1 VVIEPEEEEEGML
14 GPRRIP
20 ESSASQAV
28 TKARQ
33 YQQGPATTKIQ
44 LSNALES
51 GSEAAT
57 TAERAQENRLRARSY
72 VSGDNT
78 IVIERI
84 GSDGIPIVACGKL
97 VDNVAGRIGD
107 DVQPGGVFLVVRDN
121 KSFKVRCAQ

>member
-1 VVIEPEEEEEGML
+1 LEPGNET
-14 GPRRIP
+14 P
-20 ESSASQAV
+20 
-28 TKARQ
+28 
-33 YQQGPATTKIQ
+33 
-44 LSNALES
+44 
-51 GSEAAT
+51 T

-107 DVQPGGVFLVVRDN
+107 DVQPGGVFVVVRDN